1 MCLQSAVSLEIVDA
15 SCPHRSGGAVPPVP
29 GFPPSSDNGDEEP
42 VSHPLLPLMAGQ
54 TNWQR
59 LDSPAVPAPNTSRAL
74 RAAPARRSGAI
85 AEVEH
90 ATRGLLKLALGGTA
104 VGAGLNA
111 PAEIAE
117 QVAAEIAAMTGTSFL
132 TAQNAALANGVS
144 VELYDRVV
152 KPLALTQGGTAE
164 IPAGKP

>member
-1 MCLQSAVSLEIVDA
+1 MTRAPLAARPRTTARPMPLLPPVTTAVRPARSMSMMCLQSAVSLEIVDA

-59 LDSPAVPAPNTSRAL
+59 FDSPAVPAPNTSRAL

-90 ATRGLLKLALGGTA
+90 ATRGLLKLAMGGTA
-104 VGAGLNA
+104 V
-111 PAEIAE
+111 
-117 QVAAEIAAMTGTSFL
+117 
-132 TAQNAALANGVS
+132 
-144 VELYDRVV
+144 
-152 KPLALTQGGTAE
+152 
-164 IPAGKP
+164 